1 MTYHDICQRL
11 TPLYGQ
17 QEAKAMTRLLL
28 EDLFGLSFADILCGA
43 TEHLSDA
50 DALRLQQ
57 SVDRLVD
64 AEPLQYVT
72 GTAFFCGH
80 PFHVAPG
87 VLIPRPETEWIV
99 DTAVGIATASDCVAM
114 SSDKDATSLRILD
127 IGTGSGCIA
136 ISISLALADR
146 HCHTEAWD
154 ISEDALRIAS
164 DNAKR
169 LGADVEFRR
178 RDALR
183 LEEEK
188 SEEIRLEEEK
198 GGADVAS
205 GLNAAAESWDIIVS
219 NPPYICNREA
229 ADMHA
234 NVLQHEP
241 HLALFVPDTDPLLFY
256 RAIAR
261 YAMRS
266 LRKGGWLLFECNTLY
281 AHDTARMVLDMG
293 FATSIVEDDCF
304 GKPRFVKAQK

>member
-11 TPLYGQ
+11 TPLYGP

-28 EDLFGLSFADILCGA
+28 EDLFSLSFADIFCGA

-50 DALRLQQ
+50 DTLRLQQ
-57 SVDRLVD
+57 SVARLLD

-99 DTAVGIATASDCVAM
+99 DTAVGLVT
-114 SSDKDATSLRILD
+114 SSAPRILD

-136 ISISLALADR
+136 TSISLALADR
-146 HCHTEAWD
+146 HCYTEAWD
-154 ISEDALRIAS
+154 ISEDALRIAA
-164 DNAKR
+164 DNAER
-169 LGADVEFRR
+169 LGADVKFRR

-183 LEEEK
+183 LEEDFPAEK
-188 SEEIRLEEEK
+188 NQ
-198 GGADVAS
+198 GGAEVLSDT
-205 GLNAAAESWDIIVS
+205 NAAAESWDIIVS

-234 NVLQHEP
+234 NVLRHEP
-241 HLALFVPDTDPLLFY
+241 HIALFVPDTDPLLFY

-281 AHDTARMVLDMG
+281 AHDTARMASDMG
-293 FATSIVEDDCF
+293 FAKSVVEDDCF

>member
-1 MTYHDICQRL
+1 
-11 TPLYGQ
+11 
-17 QEAKAMTRLLL
+17 MTRMLL
-28 EDLFGLSFADILCGA
+28 EDLFSLSFADILCGA

-57 SVDRLVD
+57 SVDRLLD

-99 DTAVGIATASDCVAM
+99 DTAVNLVM
-114 SSDKDATSLRILD
+114 SSAPRILD

-136 ISISLALADR
+136 TSISLALADR

-154 ISEDALRIAS
+154 ISEDALRIAA
-164 DNAKR
+164 DNAER
-169 LGADVEFRR
+169 LGADVKFRR

-188 SEEIRLEEEK
+188 SEEMRLEKEK
-198 GGADVAS
+198 GGADVTS
-205 GLNAAAESWDIIVS
+205 GLDAAESWDIIVS

-234 NVLQHEP
+234 NVLRHEP

-281 AHDTARMVLDMG
+281 AHDTARMASDMG
-293 FATSIVEDDCF
+293 FAASVVEDDCF

>member
-1 MTYHDICQRL
+1 
-11 TPLYGQ
+11 
-17 QEAKAMTRLLL
+17 MTRLLL
-28 EDLFGLSFADILCGA
+28 EDLFSLSFADILCGA

-50 DALRLQQ
+50 DTLRLQQ
-57 SVDRLVD
+57 SVARLLD

-99 DTAVGIATASDCVAM
+99 DTAVNLVT
-114 SSDKDATSLRILD
+114 SSAPRILD

-136 ISISLALADR
+136 TSISLALADR

-154 ISEDALRIAS
+154 ISEDALRIAA
-164 DNAKR
+164 DNAAR

-183 LEEEK
+183 LEEDFPAKENQ
-188 SEEIRLEEEK
+188 S
-198 GGADVAS
+198 GAEALSDT
-205 GLNAAAESWDIIVS
+205 NAAAESWDIIVS

-234 NVLQHEP
+234 NVLRHEP

-261 YAMRS
+261 YSMRS

-281 AHDTARMVLDMG
+281 AHDTAQMALDMG
-293 FATSIVEDDCF
+293 FATSVVEDDCF
-304 GKPRFVKAQK
+304 GKPRFVKAQKKK

>member
-11 TPLYGQ
+11 TPLYGP
-17 QEAKAMTRLLL
+17 QEAKAMTRMLL
-28 EDLFGLSFADILCGA
+28 EDLFSLSFADILCGA

-50 DALRLQQ
+50 DTLRLQQ
-57 SVDRLVD
+57 SVARLLD

-99 DTAVGIATASDCVAM
+99 DTAVNLVTFSAP
-114 SSDKDATSLRILD
+114 RILD

-136 ISISLALADR
+136 TSMSLALADK

-154 ISEDALRIAS
+154 ISEDALRIAT
-164 DNAKR
+164 DNAER
-169 LGADVEFRR
+169 LGAEVEFRR
-178 RDALR
+178 RDVLR
-183 LEEEK
+183 LEEDFPA
-188 SEEIRLEEEK
+188 EENQ
-198 GGADVAS
+198 GGAEALSDT
-205 GLNAAAESWDIIVS
+205 NAAAESWDIIVS

-234 NVLQHEP
+234 NVLRHEP

-256 RAIAR
+256 RAIAS

-281 AHDTARMVLDMG
+281 AHDTAQMASDMG
-293 FATSIVEDDCF
+293 FATSVVEDDCF

>member
-1 MTYHDICQRL
+1 
-11 TPLYGQ
+11 
-17 QEAKAMTRLLL
+17 MTRMLL
-28 EDLFGLSFADILCGA
+28 EDLFSLSFADILCGA

-50 DALRLQQ
+50 DTLRLQQ
-57 SVDRLVD
+57 SVARLLD

-99 DTAVGIATASDCVAM
+99 DTAVGIVTASAP
-114 SSDKDATSLRILD
+114 RILD

-136 ISISLALADR
+136 TSISLALVDK
-146 HCHTEAWD
+146 HCYTEAWD
-154 ISEDALRIAS
+154 ISEDALRIAA
-164 DNAKR
+164 DNAER
-169 LGADVEFRR
+169 LGADVKFRR

-183 LEEEK
+183 LEEDFPA
-188 SEEIRLEEEK
+188 EENQS
-198 GGADVAS
+198 GAEVLIADNAS
-205 GLNAAAESWDIIVS
+205 SASWDVIVS

-234 NVLQHEP
+234 NVLRHEP

-261 YAMRS
+261 YSMRS

-281 AHDTARMVLDMG
+281 AHDTAQMASDMG
-293 FATSIVEDDCF
+293 FATSVVEDDCF

>member
-11 TPLYGQ
+11 TPLYGP
-17 QEAKAMTRLLL
+17 QEAKAMTRMLL
-28 EDLFGLSFADILCGA
+28 EDLFSLSFADILCGA

-50 DALRLQQ
+50 DTLRLQQ
-57 SVDRLVD
+57 SVARLLD

-99 DTAVGIATASDCVAM
+99 DTAVNLVT
-114 SSDKDATSLRILD
+114 SSPRILD

-136 ISISLALADR
+136 ISISLALADK
-146 HCHTEAWD
+146 HCYTEAWD
-154 ISEDALRIAS
+154 ISEDALRIAA
-164 DNAKR
+164 DNAER
-169 LGADVEFRR
+169 LGADVKFRR

-183 LEEEK
+183 LEGNFPAEENQ
-188 SEEIRLEEEK
+188 
-198 GGADVAS
+198 GGAEALSDT
-205 GLNAAAESWDIIVS
+205 NTAAESWDIIVS

-234 NVLQHEP
+234 NVLRHEP

-261 YAMRS
+261 YAMRN

-281 AHDTARMVLDMG
+281 AHDTAQMASDMG
-293 FATSIVEDDCF
+293 FATSVVEDDCF

>member
-1 MTYHDICQRL
+1 
-11 TPLYGQ
+11 
-17 QEAKAMTRLLL
+17 MTRMLL
-28 EDLFGLSFADILCGA
+28 EDLFSLSFADILCGA

-50 DALRLQQ
+50 DTLRLQQ
-57 SVDRLVD
+57 SVARLLD

-99 DTAVGIATASDCVAM
+99 DTAVNLVT
-114 SSDKDATSLRILD
+114 SSAPRILD

-136 ISISLALADR
+136 TSISLALADR

-154 ISEDALRIAS
+154 ISEDALRIAA
-164 DNAKR
+164 DNAER
-169 LGADVEFRR
+169 LGADVKFRR

-183 LEEEK
+183 LEEDFPA
-188 SEEIRLEEEK
+188 EENQ
-198 GGADVAS
+198 GGAEALSDT
-205 GLNAAAESWDIIVS
+205 NAAAESWNIIVS

-234 NVLQHEP
+234 NVLRHEP

-261 YAMRS
+261 YSMRS

-281 AHDTARMVLDMG
+281 AHDTAQMASNMG
-293 FATSIVEDDCF
+293 FATSVVEDDCF

>member
-11 TPLYGQ
+11 TPLYGP
-17 QEAKAMTRLLL
+17 QEAKAMTRMLL
-28 EDLFGLSFADILCGA
+28 EDLFSLSFADILCGA

-50 DALRLQQ
+50 DTLRLQQ
-57 SVDRLVD
+57 SVARLLD

-87 VLIPRPETEWIV
+87 VLIPRPETEWMV
-99 DTAVGIATASDCVAM
+99 DTAVNLATASAP
-114 SSDKDATSLRILD
+114 RILD

-136 ISISLALADR
+136 TSISLALADK
-146 HCHTEAWD
+146 HCYTEAWD
-154 ISEDALRIAS
+154 ISEDALRIAT
-164 DNAKR
+164 DNAER
-169 LGADVEFRR
+169 LGAEVKFHR

-183 LEEEK
+183 LEEDFPA
-188 SEEIRLEEEK
+188 EENQ
-198 GGADVAS
+198 GGAEALSDT
-205 GLNAAAESWDIIVS
+205 NAAAESWDIIVS

-234 NVLQHEP
+234 NVLRHEP

-261 YAMRS
+261 YSMRS

-281 AHDTARMVLDMG
+281 AHDTARMAADMG
-293 FATSIVEDDCF
+293 FAKSVVEDDCF

>member
-11 TPLYGQ
+11 TPLYGP
-17 QEAKAMTRLLL
+17 QEAKAMTRMLL

-50 DALRLQQ
+50 DTLRLQQ
-57 SVDRLVD
+57 SVARLLD

-99 DTAVGIATASDCVAM
+99 DTAVNLVM
-114 SSDKDATSLRILD
+114 SSAPRILD

-136 ISISLALADR
+136 TSISLALADR
-146 HCHTEAWD
+146 HCYTEAWD
-154 ISEDALRIAS
+154 ISEDALRIAA
-164 DNAKR
+164 DNAER
-169 LGADVEFRR
+169 LGADVKFRR

-183 LEEEK
+183 LEEDFPA
-188 SEEIRLEEEK
+188 EENQ
-198 GGADVAS
+198 GGAEALSDT
-205 GLNAAAESWDIIVS
+205 NAAAESWDIIVS

-234 NVLQHEP
+234 NVLRHEP

-261 YAMRS
+261 YAMRN

-281 AHDTARMVLDMG
+281 AHDTAQMASDMG
-293 FATSIVEDDCF
+293 FATSVVEDDCF
-304 GKPRFVKAQK
+304 GKPRFVKVQK

>member
-11 TPLYGQ
+11 TPLYGP
-17 QEAKAMTRLLL
+17 QEAKAMTRMLL
-28 EDLFGLSFADILCGA
+28 EDLFSLSFADILCGA

-50 DALRLQQ
+50 DTLRLQQ
-57 SVDRLVD
+57 SVARLLD
-64 AEPLQYVT
+64 SEPLQYVT

-99 DTAVGIATASDCVAM
+99 DTAVNLATASAP
-114 SSDKDATSLRILD
+114 RILD

-136 ISISLALADR
+136 TSISLALADR

-154 ISEDALRIAS
+154 ISEDALRIAA
-164 DNAKR
+164 DNAAR
-169 LGADVEFRR
+169 LGAEVKFRR

-183 LEEEK
+183 LEEDFLA
-188 SEEIRLEEEK
+188 EENQ
-198 GGADVAS
+198 GGAEALSDT
-205 GLNAAAESWDIIVS
+205 NAAEPWDIIVS

-234 NVLQHEP
+234 NVLRHEP
-241 HLALFVPDTDPLLFY
+241 HLALFVSDTDPLLFY

-281 AHDTARMVLDMG
+281 AHDTAQLASDMG
-293 FATSIVEDDCF
+293 FATSVVEDDCF

>member
-1 MTYHDICQRL
+1 
-11 TPLYGQ
+11 
-17 QEAKAMTRLLL
+17 MTRMLL

-50 DALRLQQ
+50 DTLRLQQ
-57 SVDRLVD
+57 SVDRLLD

-99 DTAVGIATASDCVAM
+99 DTAVNLVT
-114 SSDKDATSLRILD
+114 SSAPRILD

-136 ISISLALADR
+136 TSISLALADR

-154 ISEDALRIAS
+154 ISEDALRIAA
-164 DNAKR
+164 DNAER
-169 LGADVEFRR
+169 LGAEVKFRR

-183 LEEEK
+183 LEEEE

-205 GLNAAAESWDIIVS
+205 GLDAAAASWDIIVS

-234 NVLQHEP
+234 NVLRHEP

-256 RAIAR
+256 RAIAS

-281 AHDTARMVLDMG
+281 AHDTAQMASDMG
-293 FATSIVEDDCF
+293 FATSVVEDDCF

>member
-1 MTYHDICQRL
+1 
-11 TPLYGQ
+11 
-17 QEAKAMTRLLL
+17 MTRMLL
-28 EDLFGLSFADILCGA
+28 EDLFSLSFADILCGA

-50 DALRLQQ
+50 DTLLLQQ
-57 SVDRLVD
+57 SVARLLD

-99 DTAVGIATASDCVAM
+99 DTAVNLVT
-114 SSDKDATSLRILD
+114 SSAPRILD

-136 ISISLALADR
+136 TSISLALADR

-154 ISEDALRIAS
+154 ISEDALRIAA
-164 DNAKR
+164 DNAER
-169 LGADVEFRR
+169 LGADVKFRR

-183 LEEEK
+183 LEEDFPA
-188 SEEIRLEEEK
+188 EENQ
-198 GGADVAS
+198 GGAEALSDT
-205 GLNAAAESWDIIVS
+205 NAAAESWNIIVS
-219 NPPYICNREA
+219 NPPYICNCEA

-234 NVLQHEP
+234 NVLRHEP

-266 LRKGGWLLFECNTLY
+266 LRKGGWLLFECNMLY
-281 AHDTARMVLDMG
+281 AHDTAQMASDMG
-293 FATSIVEDDCF
+293 FATSVVEDDCF

>member
-11 TPLYGQ
+11 TPMYGP
-17 QEAKAMTRLLL
+17 QEAKAMTRMLL

-50 DALRLQQ
+50 DTLRLQQ
-57 SVDRLVD
+57 SVARLLD

-99 DTAVGIATASDCVAM
+99 DTAVGIVTASAP
-114 SSDKDATSLRILD
+114 RILD

-136 ISISLALADR
+136 TSISLALVDK
-146 HCHTEAWD
+146 HCYTEAWD
-154 ISEDALRIAS
+154 ISEDALRIAA
-164 DNAKR
+164 DNAER
-169 LGADVEFRR
+169 LGADVKFRR

-183 LEEEK
+183 LEEDFPA
-188 SEEIRLEEEK
+188 EENQS
-198 GGADVAS
+198 GAEVLIADNAS
-205 GLNAAAESWDIIVS
+205 SASWDVIVS

-234 NVLQHEP
+234 NVLRHEP

-281 AHDTARMVLDMG
+281 AHDTARMASDMG
-293 FATSIVEDDCF
+293 FAKSVVEDDCF

>member
-1 MTYHDICQRL
+1 
-11 TPLYGQ
+11 
-17 QEAKAMTRLLL
+17 MTRLLL
-28 EDLFGLSFADILCGA
+28 EDLFSLSFADILCGA

-50 DALRLQQ
+50 DTLRLQQ
-57 SVDRLVD
+57 SVDRLLD

-72 GTAFFCGH
+72 GIAFFCGH

-99 DTAVGIATASDCVAM
+99 DTAVNLVT
-114 SSDKDATSLRILD
+114 SSAPRILD

-136 ISISLALADR
+136 TSISLALADR

-154 ISEDALRIAS
+154 ISEDALRIAA
-164 DNAKR
+164 DNAER
-169 LGADVEFRR
+169 LGADVKFRR

-183 LEEEK
+183 LEEDFPA
-188 SEEIRLEEEK
+188 EENQ
-198 GGADVAS
+198 GGAEALSDT
-205 GLNAAAESWDIIVS
+205 NAAAESWNIIVS

-234 NVLQHEP
+234 NVLRHEP

-256 RAIAR
+256 RAIAS

-281 AHDTARMVLDMG
+281 AHDTAQMALDMG

>member
-11 TPLYGQ
+11 TPLYGP
-17 QEAKAMTRLLL
+17 QEAKAMTRMLL
-28 EDLFGLSFADILCGA
+28 EDLFSLSFADILCGA

-50 DALRLQQ
+50 DTLRLQQ
-57 SVDRLVD
+57 SVARLLD

-99 DTAVGIATASDCVAM
+99 DTAVNLVT
-114 SSDKDATSLRILD
+114 SSAPRILD

-136 ISISLALADR
+136 TSISLALADR

-154 ISEDALRIAS
+154 ISEDALRIAA
-164 DNAKR
+164 DNAER
-169 LGADVEFRR
+169 LGVDVKFRR

-183 LEEEK
+183 LEEDFPA
-188 SEEIRLEEEK
+188 EENQ
-198 GGADVAS
+198 GGAEALSDT
-205 GLNAAAESWDIIVS
+205 NAAAESWDIVVS

-234 NVLQHEP
+234 NVLRHEP
-241 HLALFVPDTDPLLFY
+241 HIALFVPDTDPLLFY

-281 AHDTARMVLDMG
+281 AHDTAQMASDMG
-293 FATSIVEDDCF
+293 FATSVVEDDCF